1 MTPLEVYADME
12 QIVRKFDEVRAIYRE
27 RTTDLLAR
35 YSIDRYFPTD
45 DDTEITFAG
54 NPAIFHF
61 DDNEW
66 DMWVENG
73 ELETDLGPVFAFVKE
88 MDDLITDSVTD
99 LELCVTAIGWE
110 VEMYT
115 DGWFCYRDQW
125 TMFIPLFCTEIDD
138 IEVEETY

>member
-27 RTTDLLAR
+27 RTTDLFAR

-45 DDTEITFAG
+45 DDTEIKVVG

-66 DMWVENG
+66 DVWVENG
-73 ELETDLGPVFAFVKE
+73 DPETDLGPVFAFMKK
-88 MDDLITDSVTD
+88 MDDLITDSVAD
-99 LELCVTAIGWE
+99 LELCLVTIGWE

-115 DGWFCYRDQW
+115 DGWFCYQDQW
-125 TMFIPLFCTEIDD
+125 TMFVPLFCTEIDD